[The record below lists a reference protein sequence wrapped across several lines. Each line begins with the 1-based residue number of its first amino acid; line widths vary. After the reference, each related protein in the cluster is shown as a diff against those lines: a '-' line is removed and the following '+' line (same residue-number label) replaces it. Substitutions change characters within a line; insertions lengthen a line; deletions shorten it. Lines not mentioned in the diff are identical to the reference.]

1 MDTTSGTVFK
11 RQAAQA
17 LSAKE
22 EQKLDNLLE
31 RSNRIIFSTHT
42 VFPFDFFP
50 DEVTIDETKIQIIK
64 KTFFY
69 TQQTFPILIE
79 NIHNVTVSSSLFF
92 ASVKFEV
99 AGSEENPGDLTFLW
113 NSDAYKIKRIV
124 TGITAAVKEGVDLSA
139 IPTPELKQ
147 KLETI
152 GARTDH

>member
-1 MDTTSGTVFK
+1 MDATSGTVFK
-11 RQAAQA
+11 SQATQTP
-17 LSAKE
+17 SAKE

-31 RSNRIIFSTHT
+31 RSNRIIFSTRT

-79 NIHNVTVSSSLFF
+79 DIHNVTASSSLFF

-124 TGITAAVKEGVDLSA
+124 TGITAAIKEGVDLSA
-139 IPTPELKQ
+139 IPTSELKQ

>member
-1 MDTTSGTVFK
+1 MDATSGTVFK
-11 RQAAQA
+11 SQATQTP
-17 LSAKE
+17 SGNE
-22 EQKLDNLLE
+22 EQKLNNLLE

-50 DEVTIDETKIQIIK
+50 DEITIDETKIQIIK

-99 AGSEENPGDLTFLW
+99 SGSEENPGDLTFLW
-113 NSDAYKIKRIV
+113 NSDAYKIKRII

-139 IPTPELKQ
+139 IPLSELREKM
-147 KLETI
+147 EEI
-152 GARTDH
+152 GAQSR